1 MLSLEVTISDR
12 DSFAPFD
19 ITPEFRAVYAAN
31 R

>member
-12 DSFAPFD
+12 ESFTPFD

-31 R
+31 